1 VAPLSQEHAN
11 GEKMKSLEGLGA
23 VFNVIKTAS
32 GLNVPLSNAGAVS
45 FVFGDAGTGAA
56 IATVTQTDS
65 RGINS
70 EIDLNVFTVS
80 GVAGSNGVS
89 NLYVGPD
96 VGGTWTAKAA
106 TSDNTADLGDDTTN
120 DTGVF
125 TVRASQLSDGYDQ
138 VQVTVDTGLC
148 AAFIHSLHVMRKPT
162 NLKSS
167 LVA

>member
-1 VAPLSQEHAN
+1 MAQY
-11 GEKMKSLEGLGA
+11 GLGRL
-23 VFNVIKTAS
+23 FNVIKTAS
-32 GLNVPLSNAGAVS
+32 GLNIPLSNAGAVT

-80 GVAGSNGVS
+80 GVEGSNGVS
-89 NLYVGPD
+89 QTFQGPD
-96 VGGTWTAKAA
+96 VGGTWGDALTQGAVFA
-106 TSDNTADLGDDTTN
+106 DNTFDLSDEATN

-125 TVRASQLSDGYDQ
+125 TVKATQLSDGYDQ

-148 AAFIHSLHVMRKPT
+148 FAIIHDLHVMRKPT

>member
-1 VAPLSQEHAN
+1 MSTIMN
-11 GEKMKSLEGLGA
+11 GLGN

-32 GLNVPLSNAGAVS
+32 GLNIPLRNYGAVS

-65 RGINS
+65 TGVNS
-70 EIDLNVFTVS
+70 EVDLNVFTVA
-80 GVAGSNGVS
+80 GVKGANGES
-89 NLYVGPD
+89 LAYQGPD
-96 VGGTWTAKAA
+96 VGGTWADAESRGAVLT
-106 TSDNTADLGDDTTN
+106 DNTFDLSDETTN
-120 DTGVF
+120 DTGIF
-125 TVRASQLSDGYDQ
+125 TVRDDQLSDGYDQ

-148 AAFIHSLHVMRKPT
+148 FAILHDLKVKRSPA

>member
-1 VAPLSQEHAN
+1 MAAQ
-11 GEKMKSLEGLGA
+11 EGLGRL
-23 VFNVIKTAS
+23 FNVIKTAS
-32 GLNVPLSNAGAVS
+32 GLDIPLSNAGAVT

-56 IATVTQTDS
+56 VATVTQTDS
-65 RGINS
+65 TGVNS

-80 GVAGSNGVS
+80 GVEGSNGVS
-89 NLYVGPD
+89 NTYQGPD
-96 VGGTWTAKAA
+96 VGGTWGDALARGA
-106 TSDNTADLGDDTTN
+106 VFADNTFDLSDETTN

-125 TVRASQLSDGYDQ
+125 CVRASQLSDGYDR

-148 AAFIHSLHVMRKPT
+148 FAIIHDLNVGRKPG